1 MSKRAQS
8 TILPVLVVVMKL
20 LKDVK
25 NFKKSA
31 GVVNL
36 TRYMVITVHTVRKSN
51 IIGDKIV
58 ININHLL
65 LKLYKGCSMAIYD
78 DIQGVFDAYKL

>member
-31 GVVNL
+31 GVVTL

-65 LKLYKGCSMAIYD
+65 LKLYKGCSMAISD